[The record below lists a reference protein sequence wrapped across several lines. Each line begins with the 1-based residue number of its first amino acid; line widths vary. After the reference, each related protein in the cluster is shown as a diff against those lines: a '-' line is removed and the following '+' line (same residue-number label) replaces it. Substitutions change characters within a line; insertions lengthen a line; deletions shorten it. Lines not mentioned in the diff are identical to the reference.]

1 VFLKIANL
9 YQKIV
14 KNYLTFLPHSPA
26 TKLGLN
32 LFQKISADVMKLI
45 NEPDIKKVTNFYIK
59 NHEDIQDTQGIYKI
73 IFLLQCIKETEHLEG
88 DIIEL
93 GSYKGGN
100 AIMIAK
106 FLKQIGS
113 KKKVYAC
120 DTFSGIPEED
130 SNVKDIADMGY
141 FSDTNLDAVKKKL
154 KKYDAFNVK
163 LVIGDFRN
171 TLPNLD
177 KEKFSLV
184 FIDCNIFSSAKLA
197 INFSYPRLVKDG
209 VLFSHCYGAPKG
221 KGSTSLWG
229 ETYAVKEYLSN
240 KLEKIVIESIPFMQK
255 GHNPP
260 KIINKMP
267 KSEFGTYHKPD

>member
-1 VFLKIANL
+1 MFLKIANL

-14 KNYLTFLPHSPA
+14 KNYLTFLPNSPA

-32 LFQKISADVMKLI
+32 LFQKISVDVMKLI
-45 NEPDIKKVTNFYIK
+45 NEPDIKKVINFYIE
-59 NHEDIQDTQGIYKI
+59 NHEDVQDGQGIYKMM
-73 IFLLQCIKETEHLEG
+73 FLLQCIKETERLEG

-100 AIMIAK
+100 AIMIAE

-120 DTFSGIPEED
+120 DTFSGIPED

-267 KSEFGTYHKPD
+267 KYEFSTYHKPD